1 MEAAE
6 RIVADLGDIAPD
18 ALELAGGKAVNLGI
32 LIRAGLPVPPGYCLT
47 TAAYRRAV
55 GSALD
60 GVVGELAA
68 AAPADIAAL
77 DELAG
82 RARALVL
89 AAPVPEE
96 VARAVREREDGGP
109 VAVRSSAT
117 AEDLPQASFAGQ
129 QDTFLNVAGAPDVLE
144 AVRRCWASLWTD
156 RAVAYRAANG
166 IDHASVLL
174 AVVVQR
180 MVPAE
185 AAGVMFTADPVAGT
199 RNRVVIEA
207 APGLGEAV
215 VSGAVDP
222 DRFTVDSATG
232 RILRRRPG
240 AREVPEGV
248 EEVEPGG
255 AGTDPGGRRRSAA
268 LPQGTEP
275 GGAAPPTGR
284 KQGGTAPEEAGQS
297 GTAPGL
303 PERGGTVPGGAE
315 RGGAAVASDAP
326 EQGGGS
332 GRGSALCLDDGQVR
346 ALARLGERVERL
358 YSAPQDIEWA
368 IGPDG
373 APRLTQA
380 RPITTLFPVPVRRA
394 PGGGLRVYFNF
405 SLAQGV
411 QRPFTP
417 MGIEAFRL
425 MSAGVARRLGFRVDD
440 PRDGAPAVT
449 EGGGRLFIDAT
460 EALCSSLGR
469 AVLPRLMDIM
479 EARSAEVFR
488 ALAGDPRFPLR
499 YRSPRPVL
507 RRVVPA
513 AVRGGAPGAFA
524 RALADP
530 AGTRA
535 RALRLTEE
543 VRRRSAV
550 PRTTDPVRLLDDA
563 ERLLVSV
570 LPVVMVRSGPVLMA
584 AGAALLAAVRLLGP
598 RLRPGEVAEALQG
611 VPHNVTTEMDLAL
624 WRLAERVRAVPAA
637 AGALL
642 GASPEESAARYREG
656 SLPEPLAS
664 GLDGFLAV
672 YGHRAVAEIDLGSP
686 RWSEEPRHVLGVLGN
701 YLRSEDP
708 AAAPG
713 TRFAAGAAAAEARVG
728 ELAGRAGPVRGPL
741 VRFALGRA
749 RSLVG
754 LRELPKFTVVLA
766 LTGARYRLLEVGAA
780 LAAEGALDRAE
791 DVFFVTLAEARAGLA
806 GADLREAA
814 ARRRRAHGRE
824 SARRRLPRVIL
835 SDGTEPEAVAAPLPA
850 SGSAVVGVP
859 ASPGTASGTARVLL
873 DPAGARIEPGEI
885 LVCPSTDPGWTPLFL
900 TAGGLVME
908 MGGANSHGA
917 VVARE
922 YGIPAVVGAAHAT
935 GLIPDGAR
943 VTVDGTSGTA
953 ALEEGA

>member
-1 MEAAE
+1 MKATEPIA
-6 RIVADLGDIAPD
+6 ADLGDIAPD
-18 ALELAGGKAVNLGI
+18 ALGLAGGKAVNLGI

-60 GVVGELAA
+60 GVIAELAA
-68 AAPADIAAL
+68 VAPADTAAL
-77 DELAG
+77 AEAAR
-82 RARALVL
+82 RARELVL

-96 VARAVREREDGGP
+96 AARAVREREGEDGGP

-129 QDTFLNVAGAPDVLE
+129 QDTFLGVAGAPEVLE

-199 RNRVVIEA
+199 RNRAVIEA

-222 DRFTVDSATG
+222 DRFTVDLSTG
-232 RILRRRPG
+232 RILQRRPG
-240 AREVPEGV
+240 ARPAPEG
-248 EEVEPGG
+248 PGQTG
-255 AGTDPGGRRRSAA
+255 AGA
-268 LPQGTEP
+268 
-275 GGAAPPTGR
+275 
-284 KQGGTAPEEAGQS
+284 
-297 GTAPGL
+297 
-303 PERGGTVPGGAE
+303 
-315 RGGAAVASDAP
+315 
-326 EQGGGS
+326 GGGS
-332 GRGSALCLDDGQVR
+332 GRGPALCLADGQVR

-358 YSAPQDIEWA
+358 YGAPQDIEWA

-373 APRLTQA
+373 APQLVQA

-394 PGGGLRVYFNF
+394 PGGDLRVYFNF

-449 EGGGRLFIDAT
+449 EGGGRLFLDAT
-460 EALCSSLGR
+460 NAVSSSLGR
-469 AVLPRLMDIM
+469 TVLPRLMGIM
-479 EARSAEVFR
+479 EARSAQVFR
-488 ALAGDPRFPLR
+488 TLTGDPRFPLR
-499 YRSPRPVL
+499 YRSPWPVL

-513 AVRGGAPGAFA
+513 AVRGGVPAAFV

-550 PRTTDPVRLLDDA
+550 PPTADPVRLLDDA
-563 ERLLVSV
+563 ECLLMSV

-584 AGAALLAAVRLLGP
+584 AGAALLAAIRLLGP
-598 RLRPGEVAEALQG
+598 RLRPGEVAEVLQG

-624 WRLAERVRAVPAA
+624 WRLAEQVRAVPAA
-637 AGALL
+637 ARPLL
-642 GASPEESAARYREG
+642 DASPEESAARYAEG
-656 SLPEPLAS
+656 TLPEPLAS

-672 YGHRAVAEIDLGSP
+672 YGHRAVAEIDLGAP
-686 RWSEEPRHVLGVLGN
+686 RWSEDPRHVLGVLGN
-701 YLRSEDP
+701 YLRLEDP

-713 TRFAAGAAAAEARVG
+713 TRFAAGAAAAEARLG
-728 ELAGRAGPVRGPL
+728 RLAGRAGPVRGPL
-741 VRFALGRA
+741 VRFALGRVRA
-749 RSLVG
+749 LVG
-754 LRELPKFTVVLA
+754 LRELPKFTIVLA
-766 LTGARYRLLEVGAA
+766 LAGARRRLREVGAA

-814 ARRRRAHGRE
+814 DRRRRAYDRE

-835 SDGTEPEAVAAPLPA
+835 SDGTEPEAVAAPAPA
-850 SGSAVVGVP
+850 SGAALTGVP
-859 ASPGTASGTARVLL
+859 ASPGTASGPARVVL

-922 YGIPAVVGAAHAT
+922 YGIPAVVGVARAT
-935 GLIPDGAR
+935 ELIPDGAG

-953 ALEEGA
+953 AVEAGA